1 MRKINRLLAILCVL
15 ALVLGMIPVIS
26 AAETYV
32 LPVFETSDVHGFLAD
47 TSSADESTYQ
57 YRLAYIADKVD
68 DIRNGD
74 SSRTILLDGGDIY
87 QGNVVSNLQ
96 DGEPMSAAFDAMEYD
111 AVALGN
117 HEFDWGIDKTTD
129 PDGTMTDYSMNGI
142 TYENDIP
149 IVCGNLYYRSTGNRV
164 EFTQDYVIVDK
175 TSYTA
180 SGKTMDVKIAIIG
193 YISDYS
199 SSIMAS
205 KFTDFMI
212 SGSVS
217 AAESLAKSLKNS
229 GQADAAILLAH
240 EDAAELA
247 GKLSSSS
254 AFDLVCGGHSHFG
267 QSGKS
272 GRTTYIQPGS
282 QAIAYAYAQLSFD
295 SSKNVTVIDASI
307 KSITADE
314 KEKEHT
320 YDTPANAEYLAPDV
334 LELSHYYIDGVNEA
348 LTTELGY
355 ITTSVTG
362 DAIGGN
368 SQSSTAGNWMTD
380 LANRATGSKVSF
392 TNTGGIRTS
401 FYVNGGRRTITKGD
415 IYTIAP
421 FGNLLYV
428 YEVTYAQL
436 LELLEY
442 GTYSGLK
449 LRMSGI
455 DCYYSGRSVTA
466 LVEDGVCIYKD
477 GKWLNGMQT
486 EKIRVSANEFIAT
499 SSGTPF
505 YELNSTCL
513 VDHTM
518 VDNES
523 FIRVLEQE
531 RDNGDGFL
539 YVDPNPHYINGTYNG
554 NVNAKYTI
562 TTSYEGKG
570 TVTPSATVDF
580 GARFVVTFQPD
591 DGWEMTSL
599 IIDGAKYSPRES
611 FTFGSVTSNHTVHA
625 VFSEKACDHSGKT
638 ATDRKDAS
646 CTASGY
652 EKVYCADCG
661 ELLSETTF
669 NALGHNYVNG
679 VCTRCGAP
687 DPDYDFGHT
696 HSYTEKVVA
705 PTCTQNG
712 YTVHTCTICGIS
724 YNDSETA
731 ALGHNYVNGICTRC
745 GAKDPNSQ
753 PSPVDCDGGEA
764 CPAYSFSDVNA
775 GDWYHEAVDY
785 TLKNGLMNGVGGG
798 RFDPDG
804 SLTRAMLVTILYRSE
819 NTPDVSGESNPF
831 ADVPDGQWY
840 TDAVIWAAKE
850 GIVNGTSKTTFA
862 PNDSITREQIATI
875 LYRYDGAVK
884 VSGDLDQFSDA
895 SDVSTYALDAM
906 VWAVKEGIIG
916 GMNGKLSPKD
926 NATRAQIATILYRYL
941 GQ

>member
-96 DGEPMSAAFDAMEYD
+96 NGEPMSAAFDAMEYD

-175 TSYTA
+175 TAYTA

-295 SSKNVTVIDASI
+295 SSKNVSVSNASVESVTND
-307 KSITADE
+307 KA
-314 KEKEHT
+314 HT
-320 YDTPANAEYLAPDV
+320 YDTTANAAYLAPDV

-442 GTYSGLK
+442 GTYSGLT

-505 YELNSTCL
+505 YALNSTCL
-513 VDHTM
+513 IDHTM
-518 VDNES
+518 VDNKS

-638 ATDRKDAS
+638 ATDRKEAT
-646 CTASGY
+646 CTDSGF
-652 EKVYCADCG
+652 ERIYCADCG
-661 ELLSETTF
+661 VLLSETVF

-679 VCTRCGAP
+679 VCSRCGAL
-687 DPDYDFGHT
+687 DPDASEHDC
-696 HSYTEKVVA
+696 
-705 PTCTQNG
+705 PCDD
-712 YTVHTCTICGIS
+712 
-724 YNDSETA
+724 YNDLSNE
-731 ALGHNYVNGICTRC
+731 
-745 GAKDPNSQ
+745 Q
-753 PSPVDCDGGEA
+753 
-764 CPAYSFSDVNA
+764 
-775 GDWYHEAVDY
+775 WYHAGVDY
-785 TLKNGLMNGVGGG
+785 ALENGLMNGVGGG

-850 GIVNGTSKTTFA
+850 KIVNGMSETTFA

-875 LYRYDGAVK
+875 LYRYAGSPK

-916 GMNGKLSPKD
+916 GMNGKLAPKD

>member
-15 ALVLGMIPVIS
+15 ALALGMIPVIS

-68 DIRNGD
+68 DIRNGN
-74 SSRTILLDGGDIY
+74 SRRSILLDGGDIY

-96 DGEPMSAAFDAMEYD
+96 NGEPMSAAFDAMEYD

-175 TSYTA
+175 TAYTA

-295 SSKNVTVIDASI
+295 SSKNVSVSNASVESVTND
-307 KSITADE
+307 KA
-314 KEKEHT
+314 HT
-320 YDTPANAEYLAPDV
+320 YDTTANAAYLAPDV

-362 DAIGGN
+362 DAIGDN

-401 FYVNGGRRTITKGD
+401 FYVNGGKRTITKGD

-442 GTYSGLK
+442 GTYSGLT

-455 DCYYSGRSVTA
+455 DCYYSGRNVTA

-505 YELNSTCL
+505 YALNSTCL
-513 VDHTM
+513 IDHTM
-518 VDNES
+518 VDNKS

-638 ATDRKDAS
+638 TTDRKDAS

-661 ELLSETTF
+661 ELLSETVF
-669 NALGHNYVNG
+669 N
-679 VCTRCGAP
+679 
-687 DPDYDFGHT
+687 
-696 HSYTEKVVA
+696 
-705 PTCTQNG
+705 
-712 YTVHTCTICGIS
+712 
-724 YNDSETA
+724 

-745 GAKDPNSQ
+745 GAKDLNSQ

-798 RFDPDG
+798 KFDPNG

-850 GIVNGTSKTTFA
+850 KIVNGMSETTFA
-862 PNDSITREQIATI
+862 PNESITREQIATI

-916 GMNGKLSPKD
+916 GMNGKLAPKD

>member
-15 ALVLGMIPVIS
+15 ALVLGMIPAIH

-32 LPVFETSDVHGFLAD
+32 LPVFETSDVHGFLVD
-47 TSSADESTYQ
+47 TSSGSEDTYQ

-96 DGEPMSAAFDAMEYD
+96 NGEPMSAAFDAMEYD

-175 TSYTA
+175 TAYTA

-295 SSKNVTVIDASI
+295 SSKNVSVSNASVESVTND
-307 KSITADE
+307 KA
-314 KEKEHT
+314 HT
-320 YDTPANAEYLAPDV
+320 YDTTANAAYLAPDV

-442 GTYSGLK
+442 GTYSGLT

-505 YELNSTCL
+505 YALNSTCL
-513 VDHTM
+513 IDHTM
-518 VDNES
+518 VDNKS

-638 ATDRKDAS
+638 ATDRKEAT
-646 CTASGY
+646 CTDSGF
-652 EKVYCADCG
+652 ERIYCADCG
-661 ELLSETTF
+661 VLLSETVF

-679 VCTRCGAP
+679 VCSRCGAL
-687 DPDYDFGHT
+687 DPDSSEHDC
-696 HSYTEKVVA
+696 
-705 PTCTQNG
+705 PCDD
-712 YTVHTCTICGIS
+712 
-724 YNDSETA
+724 YNDLSNE
-731 ALGHNYVNGICTRC
+731 
-745 GAKDPNSQ
+745 Q
-753 PSPVDCDGGEA
+753 
-764 CPAYSFSDVNA
+764 
-775 GDWYHEAVDY
+775 WYHAGVDY
-785 TLKNGLMNGVGGG
+785 ALENGLMNGVGGG
-798 RFDPDG
+798 KFDPNG

-850 GIVNGTSKTTFA
+850 KIVNGMSETTFA
-862 PNDSITREQIATI
+862 PNESITREQIATI

-884 VSGDLDQFSDA
+884 VSGNLHQFSDA

-916 GMNGKLSPKD
+916 GMNGKLAPKD

>member
-1 MRKINRLLAILCVL
+1 M
-15 ALVLGMIPVIS
+15 
-26 AAETYV
+26 
-32 LPVFETSDVHGFLAD
+32 
-47 TSSADESTYQ
+47 
-57 YRLAYIADKVD
+57 
-68 DIRNGD
+68 
-74 SSRTILLDGGDIY
+74 
-87 QGNVVSNLQ
+87 
-96 DGEPMSAAFDAMEYD
+96 
-111 AVALGN
+111 
-117 HEFDWGIDKTTD
+117 
-129 PDGTMTDYSMNGI
+129 
-142 TYENDIP
+142 
-149 IVCGNLYYRSTGNRV
+149 

-175 TSYTA
+175 TAYTA

-295 SSKNVTVIDASI
+295 SSKNVSVSNASVESVTND
-307 KSITADE
+307 KA
-314 KEKEHT
+314 HT
-320 YDTPANAEYLAPDV
+320 YDTTANAAYLAPDV

-442 GTYSGLK
+442 GTYSGLT

-505 YELNSTCL
+505 YALNSTCL
-513 VDHTM
+513 IDHTM
-518 VDNES
+518 VDNKS

-625 VFSEKACDHSGKT
+625 VFSEKACDHSGKI
-638 ATDRKDAS
+638 ATDRKEAT
-646 CTASGY
+646 CTDSGF
-652 EKVYCADCG
+652 ERIYCADCG
-661 ELLSETTF
+661 VLLSETVF

-679 VCTRCGAP
+679 VCSRCGAL
-687 DPDYDFGHT
+687 DPDSSEHDC
-696 HSYTEKVVA
+696 
-705 PTCTQNG
+705 PCDD
-712 YTVHTCTICGIS
+712 
-724 YNDSETA
+724 YNDLSNE
-731 ALGHNYVNGICTRC
+731 
-745 GAKDPNSQ
+745 Q
-753 PSPVDCDGGEA
+753 
-764 CPAYSFSDVNA
+764 
-775 GDWYHEAVDY
+775 WYHAGVDY
-785 TLKNGLMNGVGGG
+785 ALENGLMNGVGGG
-798 RFDPDG
+798 KFDPNG

-850 GIVNGTSKTTFA
+850 KIVNGMSETTFA
-862 PNDSITREQIATI
+862 PNESITREQIATI

-916 GMNGKLSPKD
+916 GMNGKLAPKD

>member
-15 ALVLGMIPVIS
+15 ALVLGMIPAIH

-32 LPVFETSDVHGFLAD
+32 LPVFETSDVHGFLVD
-47 TSSADESTYQ
+47 TSSGSEDTYQ

-87 QGNVVSNLQ
+87 QSNVVSNLQ

-175 TSYTA
+175 TAYTA

-295 SSKNVTVIDASI
+295 SSKNVSASNASVESVTND
-307 KSITADE
+307 KA
-314 KEKEHT
+314 HT
-320 YDTPANAEYLAPDV
+320 YDTTANAAYLAPDV

-401 FYVNGGRRTITKGD
+401 FYVNGGKRTITKGD

-442 GTYSGLK
+442 GTYSGLT

-505 YELNSTCL
+505 YALNSTCL
-513 VDHTM
+513 VDSTM
-518 VDNES
+518 VDNKS
-523 FIRVLEQE
+523 FIRVLEKE
-531 RDNGDGFL
+531 RDNGNGFL
-539 YVDPNPHYINGTYNG
+539 YVDPNPHYINGTYSG
-554 NVNAKYTI
+554 SVDAKYTI

-570 TVTPSATVDF
+570 TVTPSATVNF

-591 DGWEMTSL
+591 EGWEMTSL
-599 IIDGAKYSPRES
+599 VVDGAKYSPRDS
-611 FTFGSVTSNHTVHA
+611 FTFGSVTANHTVHA
-625 VFSEKACDHSGKT
+625 VFSEKACDHSGKI
-638 ATDRKDAS
+638 ATDRKEAT
-646 CTASGY
+646 CTDSGF
-652 EKVYCADCG
+652 ERIYCSGCG
-661 ELLSETTF
+661 ALLSETVF

-679 VCTRCGAP
+679 VCSRCGAL
-687 DPDYDFGHT
+687 DPDASEHDC
-696 HSYTEKVVA
+696 
-705 PTCTQNG
+705 PCDD
-712 YTVHTCTICGIS
+712 
-724 YNDSETA
+724 YNDLSNE
-731 ALGHNYVNGICTRC
+731 
-745 GAKDPNSQ
+745 Q
-753 PSPVDCDGGEA
+753 
-764 CPAYSFSDVNA
+764 
-775 GDWYHEAVDY
+775 WYHAGVDY
-785 TLKNGLMNGVGGG
+785 ALENGLMNGVGGG
-798 RFDPDG
+798 KFDPNG

-850 GIVNGTSKTTFA
+850 KIVNGMSETTFA
-862 PNDSITREQIATI
+862 PNESITREQIATI

-906 VWAVKEGIIG
+906 VWAVKGGIIG
-916 GMNGKLSPKD
+916 GMNGKLAPKD

>member
-15 ALVLGMIPVIS
+15 ALVLGMIPAIH

-96 DGEPMSAAFDAMEYD
+96 NGEPMSAAFDAMEYD

-175 TSYTA
+175 TAYTA

-295 SSKNVTVIDASI
+295 SSKNVSVSNASVESVTND
-307 KSITADE
+307 KA
-314 KEKEHT
+314 HT
-320 YDTPANAEYLAPDV
+320 YDTTANAAYLAPDV

-442 GTYSGLK
+442 GTYSGLT

-505 YELNSTCL
+505 YALNSTCL
-513 VDHTM
+513 IDHTM
-518 VDNES
+518 VDNKS

-638 ATDRKDAS
+638 ATDRKEAT
-646 CTASGY
+646 CTDSGF
-652 EKVYCADCG
+652 ERIYCADCG
-661 ELLSETTF
+661 VLLSETVF

-679 VCTRCGAP
+679 VCSRCGAL
-687 DPDYDFGHT
+687 DPDASEHDC
-696 HSYTEKVVA
+696 
-705 PTCTQNG
+705 PCDD
-712 YTVHTCTICGIS
+712 
-724 YNDSETA
+724 YNDLSNE
-731 ALGHNYVNGICTRC
+731 
-745 GAKDPNSQ
+745 Q
-753 PSPVDCDGGEA
+753 
-764 CPAYSFSDVNA
+764 
-775 GDWYHEAVDY
+775 WYHAGVDY
-785 TLKNGLMNGVGGG
+785 ALENGLMNGVGGG

-850 GIVNGTSKTTFA
+850 KIVNGMSETTFA

-875 LYRYDGAVK
+875 LYRYAGSPK

-916 GMNGKLSPKD
+916 GMNGKLAPKD

>member
-1 MRKINRLLAILCVL
+1 MKKTNRLLAILCVL
-15 ALVLGMIPVIS
+15 ALVLGMIPAIH

-32 LPVFETSDVHGFLAD
+32 LPVFETSDVHGFLVD
-47 TSSADESTYQ
+47 TSSGSEDIYQ

-68 DIRNGD
+68 DVRNGD
-74 SSRTILLDGGDIY
+74 SRRSILLDGGDIY

-96 DGEPMSAAFDAMEYD
+96 NGEPLSAAFDAMEYD

-129 PDGTMTDYSMNGI
+129 SDGTMADYSLNGE
-142 TYENDIP
+142 TYENDVP
-149 IVCGNLYYRSTGNRV
+149 IVCSNLYYRSTGKRV
-164 EFTQDYVIVDK
+164 EFTQDYVIAEK
-175 TSYTA
+175 TAYTA

-193 YISDYS
+193 YVSDYA
-199 SSIMAS
+199 SSIMS
-205 KFTDFMI
+205 SRFTDFTI
-212 SGSVS
+212 SANVS
-217 AAESLAKSLKNS
+217 SAENLAKSLKNS

-247 GKLSSSS
+247 GKLSSST
-254 AFDLVCGGHSHFG
+254 AFDLVCGGHSHSA
-267 QSGKS
+267 QSGRS
-272 GRTTYIQPGS
+272 GGTAYIQPGS

-295 SSKNVTVIDASI
+295 SSKNVSVLNASVE
-307 KSITADE
+307 SVTGD
-314 KEKEHT
+314 KEHT

-355 ITTSVTG
+355 ITTPVTSE
-362 DAIGGN
+362 AINGN

-477 GKWLNGMQT
+477 GKWLNEMQT
-486 EKIRVSANEFIAT
+486 KKIRVSANEFIAT

-505 YELNSTCL
+505 YALNSTCL

-539 YVDPNPHYINGTYNG
+539 YVDPNAHYINGTYNG

-599 IIDGAKYSPRES
+599 VIDGAKYSPRES

-638 ATDRKDAS
+638 TTDRKEAT
-646 CTASGY
+646 CTDSGF
-652 EKVYCADCG
+652 ERIYCADCG
-661 ELLSETTF
+661 ALLSETVF

-679 VCTRCGAP
+679 VCSRCGAL
-687 DPDYDFGHT
+687 DPDASEHDC
-696 HSYTEKVVA
+696 
-705 PTCTQNG
+705 PCDD
-712 YTVHTCTICGIS
+712 
-724 YNDSETA
+724 YNDLSSE
-731 ALGHNYVNGICTRC
+731 
-745 GAKDPNSQ
+745 Q
-753 PSPVDCDGGEA
+753 
-764 CPAYSFSDVNA
+764 
-775 GDWYHEAVDY
+775 WYHAGVDY
-785 TLKNGLMNGVGGG
+785 ALRNGLMNGVGGG
-798 RFDPDG
+798 RFDPNG

-819 NTPDVSGESNPF
+819 NMPDVSGESNPF
-831 ADVPDGQWY
+831 ADVPDVQWY

-875 LYRYDGAVK
+875 LYRYAGSPK
-884 VSGDLDQFSDA
+884 VSGNLHQFSDA
-895 SDVSTYALDAM
+895 FSVSTYAYDAM

-916 GMNGKLSPKD
+916 GMNGKLAPQD

>member
-96 DGEPMSAAFDAMEYD
+96 NGEPMSAAFDAMEYD

-142 TYENDIP
+142 TYENVIP

-175 TSYTA
+175 TAYTA

-217 AAESLAKSLKNS
+217 ATESLAKSLKNS

-254 AFDLVCGGHSHFG
+254 DFDLVCGGHSHFG

-272 GRTTYIQPGS
+272 GRTTYVQPGS

-295 SSKNVTVIDASI
+295 SSKNVSVSNASVESVTND
-307 KSITADE
+307 KA
-314 KEKEHT
+314 HT
-320 YDTPANAEYLAPDV
+320 YDTTANAAYLAPDV

-401 FYVNGGRRTITKGD
+401 FYVNGGKRTITKGD

-513 VDHTM
+513 IDHTM
-518 VDNES
+518 VDNKS

-638 ATDRKDAS
+638 ATDRKEAT
-646 CTASGY
+646 CTDSGF
-652 EKVYCADCG
+652 ERIYCADCG
-661 ELLSETTF
+661 VLLSETVF

-679 VCTRCGAP
+679 VCSRCGAL
-687 DPDYDFGHT
+687 DPNASEHDCPCDD
-696 HSYTEKVVA
+696 
-705 PTCTQNG
+705 
-712 YTVHTCTICGIS
+712 
-724 YNDSETA
+724 YNDLSSE
-731 ALGHNYVNGICTRC
+731 
-745 GAKDPNSQ
+745 Q
-753 PSPVDCDGGEA
+753 
-764 CPAYSFSDVNA
+764 
-775 GDWYHEAVDY
+775 WYHAGVDY
-785 TLKNGLMNGVGGG
+785 ALQNGLMNGVGGG

-884 VSGDLDQFSDA
+884 VSGNLDQFSDA

-906 VWAVKEGIIG
+906 LWAVKEGIIG
-916 GMNGKLSPKD
+916 GMNGKLAPKD